1 MVEDLASELTDE
13 QLLKGLQ
20 RLRKEREWISVK
32 AIIELAAPA
41 EDDGRPGVESA
52 WAMCPV
58 NDLASV
64 VWTTEMAESFGL
76 CRDMLVTGDTIAARM
91 VFKEQYQALVSKAR
105 AAHRSVRWMVSLGW
119 DVNGRIQVLADGV
132 QQKRIEAKFAM
143 SLLAPGQQDELI
155 KALPASTRM
164 LLIGGS
170 PNDKLKHL
178 SGLQKTIHALVES
191 KAISAPDPIDSL
203 KTVTEDSVLN
213 DPKRLRERRQELKE
227 KLNRHILFERTQPPK
242 RRKKRKGTI

>member
-1 MVEDLASELTDE
+1 MSKPEPPPGVVATMVEDLASELTDE

-76 CRDMLVTGDTIAARM
+76 CRDMLVTGDTIAAR
-91 VFKEQYQALVSKAR
+91 
-105 AAHRSVRWMVSLGW
+105 MVSLGW